1 MPKYDITAEDISSI
15 MDINYV
21 SVLWGKKIKRIV
33 KSGNLYNKSRQ
44 VKWRIYETCLQE
56 LYEGIKRAG
65 M

>member
-1 MPKYDITAEDISSI
+1 MEKLLKWEKEI
-15 MDINYV
+15 
-21 SVLWGKKIKRIV
+21 GKVR
-33 KSGNLYNKSRQ
+33 NLYNKSRQ